1 MQKGSGHA
9 LPLTSELQQRARS
22 ILHAAMSIRA
32 LPWLVFALAL
42 ALYVR
47 TGAPSLLTGDQAEH
61 QMVAAIG
68 GVPHATG
75 YPLFTLLNM
84 AAVRVLPV
92 GDLARRATLM
102 TALWSALA
110 TAMAFVVARR
120 LTGSALGGLV
130 AAAALATGPSFWAL
144 STVTEVYTFQALLIL
159 TIWWLLLGWWAAPE
173 QKRWLYGAAF
183 LSGVAT
189 THHGSFVPIVVPA
202 LLLAVAAPVVYRL
215 RGRSADRAARLRL
228 IGGCL
233 TWGAV
238 GLIPWLYL
246 ALQFALFRPFDFYRG
261 QGLPYHYYWGNP
273 VSWGDVTNL
282 ALGAGFRAKVFTHG
296 WEQLPVLGWQFA
308 LTLQNEVGRS
318 GVALGLIG
326 VAALA
331 LWLRQAALWSAL
343 VFVCAALFGINVA
356 GDVPKAFVYYLPA
369 YVVWSVWAG
378 VGAALC
384 SWLVRRTLRV
394 QSPATGTVLAA
405 ALCVALAALMLV
417 RGYERFDQ
425 LDRSAD
431 NVARTLADDVLAQVE
446 PNAVILCRWE
456 LCRPLQYVQLVEG
469 RRLDVVLD
477 QTEPEAGADWG
488 ERATLYLPQRPVYAL
503 QFNEQLAA
511 RYDVYPISES
521 DDLWQVLPPR

>member
-1 MQKGSGHA
+1 VLS
-9 LPLTSELQQRARS
+9 TF
-22 ILHAAMSIRA
+22 SIRA

-75 YPLFTLLNM
+75 YPLFTLLNI
-84 AAVRVLPV
+84 AAVHVLPL

-110 TAMAFVVARR
+110 VLMAFVVARR
-120 LTGSALGGLV
+120 LGGSALGGLV
-130 AAAALATGPSFWAL
+130 AAATLATGPSFWAL

-159 TIWWLLLGWWAAPE
+159 TIWWLLARWWAAPE

-189 THHGSFVPIVVPA
+189 THHGSFVPIVAPA
-202 LLLAVAAPVVYRL
+202 LLLVVAAPIVYQL
-215 RGRSADRAARLRL
+215 RARPANRAATLRL
-228 IGGCL
+228 VGGCL
-233 TWGAV
+233 GWGLL
-238 GLIPWLYL
+238 GLMPWLYL

-261 QGLPYHYYWGNP
+261 QGPPYHYYWGNP
-273 VSWGDVTNL
+273 ASWGDVANL

-296 WEQLPVLGWQFA
+296 WERLPALGWQFA
-308 LTLQNEVGRS
+308 LTLQKEVGRS

-326 VAALA
+326 AGALA
-331 LWLRQAALWSAL
+331 LWLRPAALWSAL
-343 VFVCAALFGINVA
+343 VFVCAVLFGINVA
-356 GDVPKAFVYYLPA
+356 DDVPKAFVYYLPA
-369 YVVWSVWAG
+369 YGMWSVWAG
-378 VGAALC
+378 VGAAAC
-384 SWLVRRTLRV
+384 GKLVRRALHRRW
-394 QSPATGTVLAA
+394 PIGGAMLAV
-405 ALCVALAALMLV
+405 ALCIALVTLPLT
-417 RGYERFDQ
+417 RGYRRLDQ
-425 LDRSAD
+425 LDRSTD
-431 NVARTLADDVLAQVE
+431 NAARTLADAVLAQVE
-446 PNAVILCRWE
+446 PGAVILCRWE

-488 ERATLYLPQRPVYAL
+488 ERAALYLPRRPVYAL